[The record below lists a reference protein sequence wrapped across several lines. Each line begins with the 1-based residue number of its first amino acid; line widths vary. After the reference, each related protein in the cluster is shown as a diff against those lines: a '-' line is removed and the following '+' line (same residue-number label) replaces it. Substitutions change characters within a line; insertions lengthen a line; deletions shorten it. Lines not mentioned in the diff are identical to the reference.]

1 MHACIQLSFDAYENN
16 NYYYCTLVINFRH
29 SYNYTFY
36 IILYYLEG
44 AEGEFSMRK
53 KSPELCDVYNLLRN
67 HSPDWHVLG
76 IELGITV
83 GDLKSLTKNAAL
95 GNLSKLNIILN
106 DWIQG
111 QPTSVTWGK
120 VFEVLIKLNLRH
132 TAQEVNCFLERVDIV
147 KKYMGRPD
155 FVEFKL

>member
-1 MHACIQLSFDAYENN
+1 
-16 NYYYCTLVINFRH
+16 
-29 SYNYTFY
+29 
-36 IILYYLEG
+36 
-44 AEGEFSMRK
+44 MRK
-53 KSPELCDVYNLLRN
+53 KSPELYDVYNLLRK
-67 HSPDWHVLG
+67 HSADWHVLG

-83 GDLKSLTKNAAL
+83 GDLRSLSMNVAL
-95 GNLSKLNIILN
+95 GDLSKLNTILS

-132 TAQEVNCFLERVDIV
+132 TAQEVNCFLERVDVV
-147 KKYMGRPD
+147 KKYMGTPD